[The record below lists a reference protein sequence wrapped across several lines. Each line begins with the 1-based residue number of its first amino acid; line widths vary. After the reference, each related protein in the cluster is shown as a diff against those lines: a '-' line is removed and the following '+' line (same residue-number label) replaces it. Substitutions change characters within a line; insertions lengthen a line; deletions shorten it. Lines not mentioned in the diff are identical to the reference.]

1 MKLTTQWSQHISR
14 KFSTQCLLYI
24 ICLGQL
30 EFDNPPRWTQF
41 DCTLTIIIIN
51 TSSGC
56 WACFCCLFKLAFPL
70 ELTNVINNFGFR
82 ERMQLKSNTILKQIF
97 TATDY
102 RENRGK
108 METRNQRDCPLKSIH
123 SFELFDLRI
132 IGRWEVLSL
141 QSAVAGEKGL
151 REERRKVQQLGN
163 CSFEATPHHCTELN
177 QRIEQ
182 GDVLKKRSIFCMTC
196 GPVYLKSG
204 RWSMWCR
211 SLLQSWPYLEVGGT
225 CGNRSW

>member
-1 MKLTTQWSQHISR
+1 MVGAV
-14 KFSTQCLLYI
+14 FVACLNWHFHLNW
-24 ICLGQL
+24 QM
-30 EFDNPPRWTQF
+30 
-41 DCTLTIIIIN
+41 
-51 TSSGC
+51 S
-56 WACFCCLFKLAFPL
+56 
-70 ELTNVINNFGFR
+70 
-82 ERMQLKSNTILKQIF
+82 LKSNTILKQIF

-108 METRNQRDCPLKSIH
+108 METRNQHDCPLKSIH

-182 GDVLKKRSIFCMTC
+182 GDVLKKRSIFCMTW